1 MEDRFLPIR
10 EFQMRPNAIRVTDLA
25 YIQGV
30 SINFNQHFP
39 SSKKLSLHKLS
50 IKQLPI
56 DGSVGYELRS
66 STNKCKQSNNI
77 DQHTFLSEWSVVLP
91 LVYLYLFQCS
101 FSFFRV
107 DNKPVNESCCATFL
121 GHLVRS
127 RPRDRIRN
135 SIEIRVAFE
144 NRIRNRVASL
154 AWREGGGVL
163 LKASRLWE
171 DSRIAT
177 YALSLRTR
185 GSFCVPWSPPSLC
198 TGYGN
203 YGRKFGEFAE
213 RGKWGAGGG
222 SKVPWLIALWGFV
235 GQPFIM
241 ANLVFGHLSTG
252 IQRLLIYT
260 FLFITPEFAPDFI
273 YQNLYRI

>member
-1 MEDRFLPIR
+1 MSCDRARTSASNRITLINVLFYPSGALC
-10 EFQMRPNAIRVTDLA
+10 FHL
-25 YIQGV
+25 YIFIFSNV
-30 SINFNQHFP
+30 LFHFFESITNRWTKVVVQHFWDT
-39 SSKKLSLHKLS
+39 L
-50 IKQLPI
+50 
-56 DGSVGYELRS
+56 Y
-66 STNKCKQSNNI
+66 
-77 DQHTFLSEWSVVLP
+77 VLGRGIG
-91 LVYLYLFQCS
+91 L
-101 FSFFRV
+101 
-107 DNKPVNESCCATFL
+107 EI
-121 GHLVRS
+121 RS
-127 RPRDRIRN
+127 RFESR
-135 SIEIRVAFE
+135 SKIESVIALHRWH
-144 NRIRNRVASL
+144 
-154 AWREGGGVL
+154 WREGGGVL